1 MAGQR
6 EIIRT
11 TCPRD
16 CYDGCGIAVVKRDG
30 RITKVL
36 GDPDHPVARGAL
48 CGKCAVA
55 YNGVWLDP
63 GARLLH
69 PMKRTGPKGSGTFE
83 AISWDEA
90 LASVAER
97 FHAIGRESGFDRILH
112 THYTGTCSSLAIG
125 FPGRFFAKLGATE
138 ADPDTICNNAGH
150 AAWGYVF
157 GDSHIGFDPR
167 TARDSAC
174 IVVWGA
180 NPSHS
185 APHAHKHWLKE
196 SPARVIVIDPVRHET
211 AAAADLH
218 LQLRPGSDAALAF
231 GMVHVM
237 QRDGLIDQAY
247 IDAHVLG
254 WDELQ
259 ADFAK
264 ATPEWTAAQTGLPA
278 ARIEEAARL
287 YGTGPSLLWLGQGL
301 QRQPSGGNIF
311 RACAMLPAASG
322 NIGKP
327 GAGFYYLNDAMGIVA
342 RKGAA
347 PAWQPPLKGTPEDMP
362 DGPPS
367 VSQMDVPD
375 LLNDASRV
383 RSYVVWNCNPLAS
396 NPAQARMRSGLERED
411 LFTVV
416 IDCFPTDTAQYA
428 DILLPAASFLEFDD
442 ITTSYFHFTIG
453 AQAKAAEPMGQSLP
467 NQEIFR
473 RLAAAMGFDDA
484 HLHARDEDMLEKIMV
499 RSGTGLS
506 FAQLKEKGWVWGTP
520 EPLVLWSEGTF
531 PTPSGRIELASARA
545 QADGHPRLPTPAAD
559 APPAEGRLRLL
570 SPAGKWLMNSLYGND
585 PRIIELMGEATVAI
599 HPDDARRHNIADG
612 SPVTLSN
619 AAGSLTLKAVVSDI
633 IPAGALLTDKS
644 RWPGKEGGTNVNVLH
659 VPQKTDMGESTSV
672 HGVEVTL
679 SAA

>member
-1 MAGQR
+1 MAGER
-6 EIIRT
+6 EIIKT

-30 RITKVL
+30 RIAKVL
-36 GDPDHPVARGAL
+36 GDPDHPTARGAL

-63 GARLLH
+63 EVRLLH
-69 PMKRTGPKGSGTFE
+69 PMKRTGPKGSSQFT
-83 AISWDEA
+83 AISWNEA
-90 LASVAER
+90 LSTIAER

-125 FPGRFFAKLGATE
+125 FPGRFFARLGATE
-138 ADPDTICNNAGH
+138 AEPDTICNNAGH
-150 AAWGYVF
+150 VAWGYVF

-174 IVVWGA
+174 ILVWGA

-196 SPARVIVIDPVRHET
+196 SPAKVIVVDPVRHET

-231 GMVHVM
+231 GLVHVM
-237 QRDGLIDQAY
+237 VREGLIDQAY

-259 ADFAK
+259 ADIAM
-264 ATPEWTAAQTGLPA
+264 ATPAWTAAQTGLPA
-278 ARIEEAARL
+278 AQIEEPARI
-287 YGTGPSLLWLGQGL
+287 YGAGPSLLWLGQGL

-347 PAWQPPLKGTPEDMP
+347 PAWQPPARAAPEDMP

-375 LLNDASRV
+375 QLNDASRI

-396 NPAQARMRSGLERED
+396 NPAQTKMRSGLARED

-416 IDCFPTDTAQYA
+416 IDCFPTDTAAYA
-428 DILLPAASFLEFDD
+428 DIVLPAASFLEFDD
-442 ITTSYFHFTIG
+442 ISTSYFHFTIG

-473 RLAAAMGFDDA
+473 RLATAMGFEDK
-484 HLHARDEDMLEKIMV
+484 HLHARDEEMLEKIMA

-506 FAQLKEKGWVWGTP
+506 FAQLKEKGWAWGTP
-520 EPLVLWSEGTF
+520 EPLVLWLEGSF
-531 PTPSGRIELASARA
+531 PTPSGKIELASERA
-545 QADGHPRLPTPAAD
+545 AADGHPRLPRPQAD
-559 APPAEGRLRLL
+559 APPADGRLRLL

-585 PRIIELMGEATVAI
+585 PRIVELMGQATVAI
-599 HPDDARRHNIADG
+599 HPDDARRHNIGDG
-612 SPVTLSN
+612 AAVTLSN
-619 AAGSLTLKAVVSDI
+619 AAGCLTLKAVISDI

-644 RWPGKEGGTNVNVLH
+644 RWPGKEGGSNVNVLH